1 MQAMKIKQISVFVEN
16 RKGTLYK
23 LSKALSDNNIDLKA
37 LSIADTSK
45 FGIMRCIVNN
55 AEEALEVIKN
65 ANFTANI
72 TEVLAVEVADKPGG
86 LALVLEV
93 LDKEDINVEYLYS
106 FVRSNCDGALIILR
120 VEEVERAIEAFEKS
134 NLKILTNEEVTEI

>member
-1 MQAMKIKQISVFVEN
+1 MKIKQISVFVEN